1 MRPQFDSDKNASPG
15 KIPKKIKVSTP

>member
-15 KIPKKIKVSTP
+15 KMPKKIKVSTP